1 MEALF
6 LPEVAND
13 TVWTFI
19 GSPLVLLAAYLI
31 VVNLTA
37 FSLMWA
43 DKRRAKRAGARR
55 IRERTLFLSALLGG
69 SIGAIAGMWLF
80 HHKTMHWYFVWGM
93 PLILLAQIALAA
105 FAIYTFL

>member
-1 MEALF
+1 MKALF
-6 LPEVAND
+6 LPEAAND
-13 TVWTFI
+13 TVWAFM
-19 GSPLVLLAAYLI
+19 GSSLVLLAAYLI
-31 VVNLTA
+31 IVNLTA
-37 FSLMWA
+37 FFLMWA

-69 SIGAIAGMWLF
+69 SMGAIAGMWLF
-80 HHKTMHWYFVWGM
+80 HHKTRHWYFVWGM